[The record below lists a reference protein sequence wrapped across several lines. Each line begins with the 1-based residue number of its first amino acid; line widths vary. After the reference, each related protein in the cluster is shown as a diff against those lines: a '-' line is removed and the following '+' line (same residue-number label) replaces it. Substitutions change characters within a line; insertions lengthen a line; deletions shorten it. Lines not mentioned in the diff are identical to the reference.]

1 MRLGNHYRLYIGKFD
16 MNTNQLF
23 DHIFQQ
29 QESNPSLNFYLLLD
43 TAKNHIYIRRW
54 LKTLPEKQFNQI
66 GNLFHGTIDETSPL
80 EVSPLLLHINQENN
94 EVLQRTLLVSENI
107 GMFSLIETSL
117 SKQSLIK
124 HLQPFLQAEMP
135 NGELAL
141 FRFYD
146 PSITKILDK
155 MLDKQEYQ
163 KLFKPLNNWWVQQ
176 ANDTFNNL
184 VSD

>member
-1 MRLGNHYRLYIGKFD
+1 

-23 DHIFQQ
+23 DHISQQ
-29 QESNPSLNFYLLLD
+29 QESNPNLNFYLLLD
-43 TAKNHIYIRRW
+43 SAKNHIYIKRW
-54 LKTLPEKQFNQI
+54 LKTLSEKQFNQI

-107 GMFSLIETSL
+107 GIFSLIETSL
-117 SKQSLIK
+117 SKQPLIK
-124 HLQPFLQAEMP
+124 HLQPFLQAELP

-146 PSITKILDK
+146 PSIVKILNK
-155 MLDKQEYQ
+155 MLSNKDFD
-163 KLFKPLNNWWVQQ
+163 LLMKPIENWWYQ
-176 ANDTFNNL
+176 NLDGTFEKL
-184 VSD
+184 KG

>member
-1 MRLGNHYRLYIGKFD
+1 MDTI
-16 MNTNQLF
+16 QLF
-23 DHIFQQ
+23 DHISQQ
-29 QESNPSLNFYLLLD
+29 QESDANLNFYLLLD
-43 TAKNHIYIRRW
+43 TAKNHTYIKRW
-54 LKTLPEKQFNQI
+54 LKTRSKIQLNQI
-66 GNLFHGTIDETSPL
+66 GNLFQGTIDETSPL
-80 EVSPLLLHINQENN
+80 EVSPLLLSINQENN
-94 EVLQRTLLVSENI
+94 KALQQRLLVSENI

-117 SKQSLIK
+117 SKQALIK

-146 PSITKILDK
+146 PFITQVLDK

-163 KLFKPLNNWWVQQ
+163 TLLKPLNNWWVQQ
-176 ANDTFNNL
+176 ANNSFNNL